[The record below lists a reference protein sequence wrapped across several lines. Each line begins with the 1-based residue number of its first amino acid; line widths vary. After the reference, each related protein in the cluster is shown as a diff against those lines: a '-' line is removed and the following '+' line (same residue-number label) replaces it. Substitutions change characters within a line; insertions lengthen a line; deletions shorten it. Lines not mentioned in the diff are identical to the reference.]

1 MNHPRFAHRSW
12 LPLLALL
19 VSSPALAAGTS
30 VTGIGIGATLPQGVF
45 AEFNDPSYF
54 AQSRSIYAEKTFGGR
69 LAAYYADTKGAEGAA
84 GGRIYGL
91 DIGGVARFGGKV
103 TFGYVYAGAGYGK
116 LTYTTPGATPGTM
129 LRTGH
134 WDWCWNGGLGVSIN
148 KKVYIE
154 AGYVQYQTD
163 PETTEFIPVVVGF
176 EW

>member
-1 MNHPRFAHRSW
+1 MRRSRFAYRSW
-12 LPLLALL
+12 IPALALL
-19 VSSPALAAGTS
+19 ASASALAAGTS

-54 AQSRSIYAEKTFGGR
+54 VQSRSIYAEKTFGGR

-91 DIGGVARFGGKV
+91 DIDVVARFGGKA

-116 LTYTTPGATPGTM
+116 LTMTTPGPTPGTAQ
-129 LRTGH
+129 RYGH
-134 WDWCWNGGLGVSIN
+134 WDWCWNGGIGVSIKN
-148 KKVYIE
+148 KVYIE